1 MKKVLLAVLI
11 AVFTIGA
18 YAQSTEEVDLVQ
30 AAFGI
35 EKKEIVMNYVKVSE
49 KQKAAFMEVYEK
61 YEVERKELGKTRIDL
76 LNQYANQWE
85 NITNEQADQW
95 MKKVMAL
102 SIKQDKLIKKY
113 YNKVKSVTD
122 AKVATQFYQIE
133 AYILTTIR
141 YSILESIPFIDENKN

>member
-1 MKKVLLAVLI
+1 MKKVLLAIIVM
-11 AVFTIGA
+11 VVTMGA

-35 EKKEIVMNYVKVSE
+35 EKKEIVMSYVKPSE
-49 KQKAAFMEVYEK
+49 AQQAAFMKVYEE
-61 YEVERKELGKTRIDL
+61 YEIERKELGKVRIDL

-85 NITNEQADQW
+85 NITNEQADEW

-113 YNKVKSVTD
+113 YNKVKSVTN
-122 AKVATQFYQIE
+122 AKVATQFYQVE

-141 YSILESIPFIDENKN
+141 YSILESIPFVDEKK

>member
-1 MKKVLLAVLI
+1 MVV
-11 AVFTIGA
+11 TMGA

-35 EKKEIVMNYVKVSE
+35 EKKEIVMSYVKPSE
-49 KQKAAFMEVYEK
+49 EQQAAFMEVYEE
-61 YEVERKELGKTRIDL
+61 YEIERKELGKVRIDL

-85 NITNEQADQW
+85 NITNEQADEW

-113 YNKVKSVTD
+113 YNKVKSVTN
-122 AKVATQFYQIE
+122 AKVATQFYQVE

-141 YSILESIPFIDENKN
+141 YSILESIPFVDEKK

>member
-1 MKKVLLAVLI
+1 MKKKLLTVII

-30 AAFGI
+30 AAFGM

-49 KQKAAFMEVYEK
+49 EQKAAFIEVYDE
-61 YEVERKELGKTRIDL
+61 YEIDRKELGKIRIEL
-76 LNQYANQWE
+76 LNQYAEEWE
-85 NITNEQADQW
+85 NITNEQADNW

-102 SIKQDKLIKKY
+102 TIKQDKLIKKY
-113 YNKVKSVTD
+113 YNKVKSATD
-122 AKVATQFYQIE
+122 ARVATQFYQIE

-141 YSILESIPFIDENKN
+141 YSILESIPFVDEHK

>member
-1 MKKVLLAVLI
+1 MKNALITAIVLF
-11 AVFTIGA
+11 FTMGA
-18 YAQSTEEVDLVQ
+18 FAQTNNEVDLVQ

-35 EKKEIVMNYVKVSE
+35 EKMEIVMNYVKPTE
-49 KQKAAFMEVYEK
+49 EQKVAFLEVYNK
-61 YEVERKELGKTRIDL
+61 YEIERKELGKTRIEL

-85 NITNEQADQW
+85 NITNEQADEW

-113 YNKVKSVTD
+113 YKKVKSVTD

-133 AYILTTIR
+133 AYILTRIR
-141 YSILESIPFIDENKN
+141 YSILETIPFVDEK